1 MLDHGHGEVS
11 LQTMI
16 IGSAFGNVSSKTGKY
31 WKDSQRTRGR
41 LNILA
46 SIYFLLKW
54 LLMINNED
62 PRTVRNN
69 FEFNLKFMAN
79 GTAG

>member
-1 MLDHGHGEVS
+1 MLDHGHVEIS

-16 IGSAFGNVSSKTGKY
+16 IGSAFGNVSRKTGKY
-31 WKDSQRTRGR
+31 LNDSQRTRGR

-54 LLMINNED
+54 LLIINNED
-62 PRTVRNN
+62 
-69 FEFNLKFMAN
+69 LGK
-79 GTAG
+79 